1 MKREESAPPTHKSSL
16 KEVRN
21 QFEAWRSTRKH
32 REPIPDA
39 LWESAA
45 GLRKDYSI
53 HQIAKA
59 LHLNY
64 TDLKKRVQKL
74 DNVSSPEA
82 HTRSAF
88 VELDFSRHILPTE
101 CIVEMEEPD
110 GAKMRV
116 HFKGGVDFDL
126 LGLTKAFLGKRP

>member
-1 MKREESAPPTHKSSL
+1 MRPEKITTTTL
-16 KEVRN
+16 KEVQN

-32 REPIPDA
+32 REAIPDA
-39 LWESAA
+39 LWEAAA